1 MAYFRVML
9 GGTGI
14 DVPSEEN
21 ESSII
26 GFFTT
31 RFVRGGTVREA
42 ERKAK
47 DMVLSEWL
55 SGEYA
60 RP

>member
-1 MAYFRVML
+1 MAFFRVML
-9 GGTGI
+9 GETRI
-14 DVPSEEN
+14 DIPSKEN

-26 GFFTT
+26 GFFTA
-31 RFVRGGTVREA
+31 RFVRAVTVIEA

-55 SGEYA
+55 SVEYA

>member
-1 MAYFRVML
+1 MVFFRVML
-9 GGTGI
+9 GETRI
-14 DVPSEEN
+14 DIPSKEN

-26 GFFTT
+26 GFFTA
-31 RFVRGGTVREA
+31 RFVRAVTVIEA

-60 RP
+60 RS